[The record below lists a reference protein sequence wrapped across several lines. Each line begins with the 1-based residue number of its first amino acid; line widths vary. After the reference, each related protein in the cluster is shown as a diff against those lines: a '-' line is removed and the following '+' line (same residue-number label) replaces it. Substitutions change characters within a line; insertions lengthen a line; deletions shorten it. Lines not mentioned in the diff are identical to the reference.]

1 LTYLDLSSNELIE
14 AERRI
19 NNKPQTNGILRGASL
34 PGNSMISSVFY
45 AFPAGIFLLTLISLH
60 SLIEIFFSV
69 VTVGSV
75 FSPLS
80 LLIGCL
86 ILFLWKPI
94 LLELGSAMHLN
105 GANYAYPLQ
114 VSGSTMGLVGAAI
127 TLLDT
132 LATSTVSAAT
142 AASYLEGEFASSITL
157 PVSVIT
163 IILLVGLATICL
175 TNIRMSSSI
184 TLTIFMIH
192 VRNSRQYFLLTGTL

>member
-1 LTYLDLSSNELIE
+1 
-14 AERRI
+14 
-19 NNKPQTNGILRGASL
+19 
-34 PGNSMISSVFY
+34 MISSVFY